1 MKGYRI
7 QFIRHGMTQANL
19 DGKYIG
25 KTDEPLCSEGVAEL
39 FKKLETRIYPNV
51 QKVYTSPLKRCTS
64 TAGILLPDTY
74 TVAVDELRE
83 MDFGDFEGKR
93 AVDLMNTESYKN
105 FLKGGLDNPPPNGES
120 MRSVI
125 ERCYSAISYVV
136 QDMMNNGLTNCAVVT
151 HGGIIMNTLSCFG
164 LPKMKPMELPCDFGE
179 GYEVLVT
186 ADMWMRSHV
195 FEIMGKYPYYHEDD
209 DIFNNM

>member
-25 KTDEPLCSEGVAEL
+25 KTDEPLCSEGVADL
-39 FKKLETRIYPNV
+39 FKKLETRIYPKV

-64 TAGILLPDTY
+64 TAGILHPDTF
-74 TVAVDELRE
+74 TVSIDELRE
-83 MDFGDFEGKR
+83 MDFGNFEGKR
-93 AVDLMNTESYKN
+93 AIDLMETEEYKQ
-105 FLKGGLDNPPPNGES
+105 FIKGGLNNPAPNGES
-120 MRSVI
+120 MQSVI
-125 ERCYSAISYVV
+125 ERCYTAISYIV

-151 HGGIIMNTLSCFG
+151 HGGIIMNMLSCFG
-164 LPKMKPMELPCDFGE
+164 MPKMNPMDLPCDFGE
-179 GYEVLVT
+179 GYEILVT
-186 ADMWMRSHV
+186 ADMWMRSHA

-209 DIFNNM
+209 EIFK

>member
-7 QFIRHGMTQANL
+7 QFIRHGMTSANL

-39 FKKLETRIYPNV
+39 FKKLEERVYPPV

-64 TAGILLPDTY
+64 TAGILHPETFA
-74 TVAVDELRE
+74 VAVEELAE
-83 MDFGDFEGKR
+83 MDFGDFEGKK
-93 AVDLMNTESYKN
+93 AVDLMDTDEYRQ
-105 FLKGGLDNPPPNGES
+105 FLKGGLDNPAPHGES

-125 ERCYSAISYVV
+125 ERCYTAISFIV
-136 QDMMNNGLTNCAVVT
+136 QDMMNEGLTNCAVVT
-151 HGGIIMNTLSCFG
+151 HGGIIMNMLSCFG
-164 LPKMKPMELPCDFGE
+164 MPKMRPMDFPCDFGE

-186 ADMWMRSHV
+186 ADMWMRSHA
-195 FEIMGKYPYYHEDD
+195 FEIMGKYPYYPEDAE
-209 DIFNNM
+209 F

>member
-7 QFIRHGMTQANL
+7 QFIRHGMTSANL

-39 FKKLETRIYPNV
+39 FKKLEERVYPPV

-64 TAGILLPDTY
+64 TAGILHPETFA
-74 TVAVDELRE
+74 VAVEELAE
-83 MDFGDFEGKR
+83 MDFGDFEGKK
-93 AVDLMNTESYKN
+93 AVDLMDTDEYRQ
-105 FLKGGLDNPPPNGES
+105 FLKGGLDNPAPNGES

-125 ERCYSAISYVV
+125 ERCYTAISFIV
-136 QDMMNNGLTNCAVVT
+136 QDMMNEGLTNCAVVT
-151 HGGIIMNTLSCFG
+151 HGGIIMNMLSCFG
-164 LPKMKPMELPCDFGE
+164 MPKMRPMDFPCDFGE

-186 ADMWMRSHV
+186 ADMWMRSHA
-195 FEIMGKYPYYHEDD
+195 FEIMGKYPYYPEDAE
-209 DIFNNM
+209 F

>member
-7 QFIRHGMTQANL
+7 QFIRHGMTSANL

-39 FKKLETRIYPNV
+39 FKKLEERVYPPV

-64 TAGILLPDTY
+64 TAGILHPETFA
-74 TVAVDELRE
+74 VAVEELAE
-83 MDFGDFEGKR
+83 MDFGDFEGKK
-93 AVDLMNTESYKN
+93 AVDLMDTDEYRQ
-105 FLKGGLDNPPPNGES
+105 FLKGGLDNPAPHGES

-125 ERCYSAISYVV
+125 ERCYTAISFIV
-136 QDMMNNGLTNCAVVT
+136 QDMMNEGLTNCAVVT
-151 HGGIIMNTLSCFG
+151 HGGIIMNMLSCFG
-164 LPKMKPMELPCDFGE
+164 MPKMRPMDFPCDFGE

-186 ADMWMRSHV
+186 ADMWMRAHA
-195 FEIMGKYPYYHEDD
+195 FEIMGKYPYYPEDAE
-209 DIFNNM
+209 F

>member
-7 QFIRHGMTQANL
+7 QFIRHGMTSANL

-39 FKKLETRIYPNV
+39 FKKLEERVYPPV

-64 TAGILLPDTY
+64 TAGILHPETF
-74 TVAVDELRE
+74 TVAVEELAE
-83 MDFGDFEGKR
+83 MDFGDFEGKK
-93 AVDLMNTESYKN
+93 AVDLMDTDEYRQ
-105 FLKGGLDNPPPNGES
+105 FLKGGLDNPAPHGES

-125 ERCYSAISYVV
+125 ERCYTAISFIV
-136 QDMMNNGLTNCAVVT
+136 QDMMNEGLTNCAVVT
-151 HGGIIMNTLSCFG
+151 HGGIIMNMLSCFG
-164 LPKMKPMELPCDFGE
+164 MPKMRPMDFPCDFGE

-186 ADMWMRSHV
+186 ADMWMRSHA
-195 FEIMGKYPYYHEDD
+195 FEIMGKYPYYPEDAE
-209 DIFNNM
+209 F